1 MGWITHTGKQERKKE
16 DLLVLF
22 CAATIA
28 ETLNT
33 GSLEEEEK
41 QTQQNT
47 TKLVAAAGGGY

>member
-22 CAATIA
+22 CVATIA
-28 ETLNT
+28 GTLNT

-41 QTQQNT
+41 QTQQN
-47 TKLVAAAGGGY
+47 

>member
-1 MGWITHTGKQERKKE
+1 MGWITYTGKQERKKE

-22 CAATIA
+22 CVATIS

-41 QTQQNT
+41 TNT